1 MPKAKAPWLHLSV
14 MLVNDRCKI
23 PRQDEP
29 EVMNAVADDAIEE
42 FFENTLAADPANNDA
57 ADDDEPEPMEVDV
70 DESDLLSFL
79 EAQEALRKLSISAEK
94 LGVPTEAT
102 VHLDRFAKALQSAK
116 ANKPKRDS
124 TLHSYF
130 TKKN

>member
-1 MPKAKAPWLHLSV
+1 VLISPEGFAWKVKGLQQ
-14 MLVNDRCKI
+14 KI
-23 PRQDEP
+23 
-29 EVMNAVADDAIEE
+29 
-42 FFENTLAADPANNDA
+42 
-57 ADDDEPEPMEVDV
+57 
-70 DESDLLSFL
+70 

>member
-1 MPKAKAPWLHLSV
+1 MFVTL
-14 MLVNDRCKI
+14 
-23 PRQDEP
+23 
-29 EVMNAVADDAIEE
+29 
-42 FFENTLAADPANNDA
+42 FLAATMPLVVLMVGSPKKKT
-57 ADDDEPEPMEVDV
+57 PERP
-70 DESDLLSFL
+70 
-79 EAQEALRKLSISAEK
+79 
-94 LGVPTEAT
+94 VPTEAT